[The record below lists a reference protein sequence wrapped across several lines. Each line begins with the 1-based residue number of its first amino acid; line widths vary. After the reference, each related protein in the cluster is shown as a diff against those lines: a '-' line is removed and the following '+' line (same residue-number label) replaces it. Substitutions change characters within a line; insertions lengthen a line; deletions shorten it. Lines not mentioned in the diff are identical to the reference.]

1 MITNKSCP
9 QQSHK
14 ANSLPFKLVVINI
27 KTNTVLTLIETK
39 KSYAV
44 LKPIRMKDK
53 RSYWT
58 YILSRIHMT
67 R

>member
-1 MITNKSCP
+1 MITNKRCP

-39 KSYAV
+39 KRYAV

-53 RSYWT
+53 RSY
-58 YILSRIHMT
+58 
-67 R
+67 